1 MELRNKH
8 NLEAMAGQIRTIV
21 AAAEELKRMSGGVPA
36 ADKNADAILAF
47 AHILESSVSDIL
59 ELDA

>member
-1 MELRNKH
+1 MELGNKH